1 MKYSNKI
8 ITTVAGTLLIS
19 GSAMA
24 SIADDHTEAG
34 WSSENMSEN
43 YSGEQVSYSG
53 TPLSAEELNDN
64 GFNWSSESLSS
75 NFQEVRYTFDD
86 FLEESGFN
94 F

>member
-19 GSAMA
+19 GAAMA
-24 SIADDHTEAG
+24 SMTDNYPEAG

-43 YSGEQVSYSG
+43 YTGEQVSYSG
-53 TPLSAEELNDN
+53 TPLTNRELNDN
-64 GFNWSSESLSS
+64 GFNWSSENLSS
-75 NFQEVRYTFDD
+75 NFQEVSYTFDD
-86 FLEESGFN
+86 FLEDSGFN